1 MTPIQS
7 DELTRFRAVK
17 LAGGVVSYCEAGR
30 GSSILFLHGL
40 NGGAT
45 SWSEQFAALS
55 GRHRVIAWDAPGY
68 GRSDAI
74 EPSVD
79 AYASAAA
86 NLISALAAAPA
97 AVVGHSMGGIVAAK
111 LARLRPDL
119 VNRLILSC
127 THWGHGLPVGA
138 SLPSSYVRRL
148 DEHRGNTPSEY
159 GRIRAGTMLPPGA
172 SQEVLARVARIAAEV
187 PLAGLESAMFMMNAA
202 DNRALFAEL
211 AMPILIIDA
220 DADPVVTPDRAAAFA
235 ALIPQAE
242 RVTLR
247 KVGHA
252 PYLEDPKAY
261 SRALERFL
269 SA

>member
-1 MTPIQS
+1 MTEIQS
-7 DELTRFRAVK
+7 DELTRTRAVK
-17 LAGGVVSYCEAGR
+17 LASGVVSYCEAGR

-45 SWSEQFAALS
+45 SWSEQFAAFS

-86 NLISALAAAPA
+86 NLIYALSAAPA

-111 LARLRPDL
+111 LAQLRPDL
-119 VNRLILSC
+119 VNRLVLSC

-138 SLPSSYVRRL
+138 PLPSAYVRRL
-148 DEHRGNTPSEY
+148 DEHRSNTPSEY

-172 SQEVLARVARIAAEV
+172 SPGVLARVARIAAEV
-187 PLAGLESAMFMMNAA
+187 PLAGLESAILMMNAA
-202 DNRALFAEL
+202 DNRPLFAEL
-211 AMPILIIDA
+211 TMPILIVDA
-220 DADPVVTPDRAAAFA
+220 DADPVVTPDRAATFA
-235 ALIPQAE
+235 ALIPRAE
-242 RVTLR
+242 RVTLGGI
-247 KVGHA
+247 GHA
-252 PYLEDPKAY
+252 PYLEEPITY
-261 SRALERFL
+261 NRVIERFL
-269 SA
+269 AA